1 VGEHIEIIM
10 VVRRRGMKI
19 EEIVSGWNGMEWS
32 RVEETHL
39 EIIEK
44 SCKLTLL
51 LIMTVTD
58 FIPHARQSG
67 GGGLG

>member
-1 VGEHIEIIM
+1 MGEHIEIN
-10 VVRRRGMKI
+10 GGKKKGN
-19 EEIVSGWNGMEWS
+19 EDWEIVSGWNGMEWS